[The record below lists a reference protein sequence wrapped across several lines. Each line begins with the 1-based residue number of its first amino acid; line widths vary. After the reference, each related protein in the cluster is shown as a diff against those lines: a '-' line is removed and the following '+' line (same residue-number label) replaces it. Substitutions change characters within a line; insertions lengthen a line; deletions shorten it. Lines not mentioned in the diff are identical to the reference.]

1 MPEKKEYV
9 LVSSDAREPSSA
21 STTDF
26 TVKMQV
32 PLTNVIRTDL
42 VQVAMDYRIANVVDL
57 TFTLG
62 DGLDPSGNPLASTYV
77 IDDGLYTP
85 YSLCEEIKYVLG
97 ADYEVSLTALGS
109 IVIQDMVN
117 TSTIGRDLSVESIS
131 AQTTFGMSE
140 PTLSP
145 VLYNGVLTWRFPR
158 SVSLTDNEPYMF
170 IKSRFLGTVIRT
182 AQNTQGF
189 WRMVLN
195 DVANGYIY
203 MTNNRVDQYTEP
215 PRTIQDI
222 DIQLV
227 YEDGTVVNNRGGQ
240 FALLLEVVR
249 QIP

>member
-9 LVSSDAREPSSA
+9 LVSSDAREASSA

-26 TVKMQV
+26 TVKMLV
-32 PLTNVIRTDL
+32 PLTNVVRTDL
-42 VQVAMDYRIANVVDL
+42 VQVAMDYRIANVVDV
-57 TFTLG
+57 TFTL
-62 DGLDPSGNPLASTYV
+62 DGQTYT
-77 IDDGLYTP
+77 IEDGLYTP

-97 ADYEVSLTALGS
+97 DNYEVFLTALSG

-117 TSTIGRDLSVESIS
+117 TSPIGRGITVDAPAARTI
-131 AQTTFGMSE
+131 FGMTE
-140 PTLSP
+140 PTLLP

-158 SVSLTDNEPYMF
+158 AVALTDNQPYMF
-170 IKSRFLGTVIRT
+170 IKSRFLGTTIRT
-182 AQNTQGF
+182 AQNNQGF

-222 DIQLV
+222 DLQLV
-227 YEDGTVVNNRGGQ
+227 YEDGSVVNNRGGQ
-240 FALLLEVVR
+240 FALLLEIVR
-249 QIP
+249 SVP